1 MPGGRRRRRGAGWRS
16 PRYLCPTLLLL
27 LHRGDAHGY
36 TLLEKVKEFGFD
48 DVNPTAVYRR
58 LREME
63 EDGWVTSSWD
73 TEDTQGPPRRVYR
86 LTATGDA
93 ALAQWVDDLHASNQ
107 RIAQF
112 LEAYETHMEEGEGAH
127 H

>member
-1 MPGGRRRRRGAGWRS
+1 
-16 PRYLCPTLLLL
+16 LLLL